1 MIRNVEKA
9 CPQENHMET
18 LFLKSVESYSFKI
31 TLVYVKF
38 TKLNQDTLQPG
49 VTLWAYYVCL
59 LRNHQFLCKR
69 IAEINK

>member
-18 LFLKSVESYSFKI
+18 FFFKSVESYSFKI

-38 TKLNQDTLQPG
+38 TKPNQDTLQPG

-69 IAEINK
+69 IA